1 MRVMIYHSSIQC
13 SSGALRRFALCLITL
28 LHTLLSLLSP
38 TPTLIQRSLRHF
50 SIPINIRRNLLL
62 ASVPHTDTLPSFHHL
77 SIATM
82 RRLYSLSQH
91 TIFVL
96 NQPSEFYRSRYRPAL
111 VRLAVTGIV
120 LHVAVIS
127 TGSGREQ
134 GRRKMPKRS
143 KRSHGKS
150 LLKWKL
156 KLKSRRSRKVVTMI
170 PKCLRVRQSQHLNSL
185 TIIPHLH
192 RSSS

>member
-1 MRVMIYHSSIQC
+1 MIYHSSIQC
-13 SSGALRRFALCLITL
+13 SSGVLRRLALCLITL
-28 LHTLLSLLSP
+28 LHTLLSLSPP

-62 ASVPHTDTLPSFHHL
+62 ASVPHTDTSLSFHHL
-77 SIATM
+77 SVSTI

-96 NQPSEFYRSRYRPAL
+96 NQSSEFYRSRDRTAL

-150 LLKWKL
+150 LLKFKL
-156 KLKSRRSRKVVTMI
+156 EKSRRSRKVMTML
-170 PKCLRVRQSQHLNSL
+170 PKCLRVRQSQHLIPL
-185 TIIPHLH
+185 AIIPRLH
-192 RSSS
+192 RSRS